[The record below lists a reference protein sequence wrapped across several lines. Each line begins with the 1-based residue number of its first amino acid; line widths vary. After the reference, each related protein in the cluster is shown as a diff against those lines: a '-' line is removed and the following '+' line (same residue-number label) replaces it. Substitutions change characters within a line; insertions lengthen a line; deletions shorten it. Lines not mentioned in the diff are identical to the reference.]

1 MGKIRSLLKNVRLKY
16 RRSSTLTKT
25 VVMSTIGVGMVAR
38 LMLHVANDADKKR
51 LEAKRQQAAQLE
63 QENADLKDKNNAQGS
78 LEGAEQIAK
87 DDLGM
92 ADPSMVGIIPNTTPD
107 E

>member
-25 VVMSTIGVGMVAR
+25 VVMSTIVVCMVA
-38 LMLHVANDADKKR
+38 LLVLHVANDAAQKR
-51 LEAKRQQAAQLE
+51 LEAEKEQAAQLE
-63 QENADLKDKNNAQGS
+63 QENADLENKNDAQGS
-78 LEGAEQIAK
+78 LEGAEQSAK

-92 ADPSMVGIIPNTTPD
+92 VDPSTVVIIPNTTPD

>member
-1 MGKIRSLLKNVRLKY
+1 MGKIRSLMKNVRLKY

-25 VVMSTIGVGMVAR
+25 VVMSTIVVCMAA
-38 LMLHVANDADKKR
+38 LLALHVANDAAKKR
-51 LEAKRQQAAQLE
+51 LEAERQQAAQLE
-63 QENADLKDKNNAQGS
+63 QENANLEDKNNAQGS
-78 LEGAEQIAK
+78 LEGAQQSAK

-92 ADPSMVGIIPNTTPD
+92 VDPGTVVIIPNTTPD